1 MNKLFGTAKPKKE
14 EPKSNINAPTLAET
28 SAKVYGLTYNSIN
41 SILNFLFMDR
51 WTLEERSSRQ
61 KSMIATRS
69 FKRSR
74 SRWPPR
80 RAQD

>member
-1 MNKLFGTAKPKKE
+1 MNKLFGTSKPKKE
-14 EPKSNINAPTLAET
+14 EPKSNINAPTLTET
-28 SAKVYGLTYNSIN
+28 SAKVCDLTHNPFN

-74 SRWPPR
+74 NRWPPR
-80 RAQD
+80 KAQD